1 MLTDP
6 LSRKRRRAAQS
17 SALVIVLFFVVL
29 LSVVTIAF
37 LSRSLVA
44 IQVSSGSAGETR
56 SKILAS
62 SASDIIIGDLK
73 QEIIAGSSS
82 VGAANW
88 PVYTPTSNQC
98 MIPWQNGVPLLGS
111 PTTNAI
117 PNLISRSVSPSNTSG
132 SAPYVTY
139 PSTLYTSTAVPP
151 NRAASDATAASPTL
165 STNAPYTTSKVNSSY
180 PSLNGRYISP
190 AQWNSHYLIPRN
202 SAVDSLGSTNTDS
215 TPMTNFVSPDW
226 IVVTRG
232 GATNV
237 SWVSGSGGLNDAT
250 MTNNNYAVGRY
261 AYAVYNEG
269 GLLDMNAAGY
279 PADTNGAT
287 ATTPPFN
294 TQGPNGLTS
303 AQISEKGSLALADLT
318 QLVSGWTTPT
328 PAQAQGQ
335 INNLVGWRNYATAGL
350 SSANGYFG
358 SYLIYSTNATS
369 WLTNFARSNAN
380 GFTQIVS
387 ASGATPSDQAIL
399 SRQQLISLTQSLGV
413 SPDFLQYMGTFSRAL
428 EQPSTVPDPNRPLIL
443 TGAVPAQSSADSYL
457 GNNDNQGKDTAFST
471 TSINPP
477 FLSIRAASGF
487 TRWNGTTAV
496 NGEPLVKTK
505 FALSWLR
512 MVAYNAINTSLPS
525 GFAATTADPDP
536 IKDRFGLS
544 RTSAS
549 SPWTYNHGFTN
560 ATTGGV
566 AIGTLSQVAAAGREP
581 DFAELLKAAII
592 AGSVGKGGPNFHSTG
607 YNYQYML
614 DTVSDIQILQ
624 IMANL
629 IDQQDTDSYPTVIQI
644 LDPSIGS
651 GDYAT
656 VYGVE
661 DLPYFYRYHLFSVVD
676 KLPSPLLNKSQSV
689 TFPAIPAGTTETGT
703 TPYATTYPA
712 GATATGNWTVS
723 NSTATTV
730 NYCAPGS
737 LASQGEVTYLYVP
750 SLWNP
755 HDPNTTATET
765 TALRPPKFRIFAAT
779 VDPVALTNPWIPVLE
794 SQFSGTAAVVPPN
807 PNPTNIQAVSGFS
820 TVIPET
826 DPNNSATYFWPMA
839 NSGSGNAA
847 VSYTVPAGGQGAATP
862 ANVTLTFSD
871 ANGTLFR
878 EPTLLWNTNPTGLNL
893 SGAHISDASGT
904 GGISPPQ
911 TYYGVI
917 AGQSPISTQ
926 ITLTSTPAQPTDGTY
941 IVQGADVLGGT
952 TVYPG
957 LNLRQYLPGAN
968 GTSFPQMTFF
978 LQYQDPNNANNWITY
993 DVKYPD
999 LHGMNA
1005 PTPIVNTADFPAYSY
1020 LNPLQNGR
1028 FSGTAACMDP
1038 RSARWGVGTQIPLGN
1053 NPGQAQAAYALE
1065 PVANANFFVNTQTG
1079 YQNMQ
1084 SSLFTVFES
1093 NRSRVDP
1100 GDQVYYSNPCMTTD
1114 PQYPLPSSIGL
1125 RNVQMRW
1132 FGPGEYRAGSG
1143 VPSSPVDYDGLFSQ
1157 NNPAIQSPT
1166 LAQNNST
1173 TQELYNEDPDGVA
1186 RPAMG
1191 AYASTNLVSGSTVG
1205 LPLATA
1211 NTFNNNAVGTATSQ
1225 SQSRALILNRPFRS
1239 VAEMSYAFR
1248 GSPWKNIDF
1257 FHPASGDSALL
1268 DTFCLTEPPPSAM
1281 VAGKVDLNTRQIP
1294 VLQAIVGGACVDE
1307 INNAAATPPSYAL
1320 PPLAGGSSTSEAA
1333 AIATTLEQITSDTT
1347 HAWRGPLKNISG
1359 LVGRYV
1365 ANPGTTSDTDLYTYS
1380 PPALASGGSLPS
1392 VSYAGLSSAL
1402 DCSVWFGN
1410 TSGNH
1415 VFANAPTAGAQT
1427 SSPLIQRFRESALRP
1442 LAAAGQVRVWNLLI
1456 DVVAQTG
1463 HYPKTATGFDQFVV
1477 DGQTHLW
1484 VHVALD
1490 RYSGQVIDKQVEVVT
1505 Q

>member
-1 MLTDP
+1 MP
-6 LSRKRRRAAQS
+6 IVPISENRCRVERG

-29 LSVVTIAF
+29 LSIVTIAF
-37 LSRSLVA
+37 LSRSLIA
-44 IQVSSGSAGETR
+44 IKVSAGSAGETK
-56 SKILAS
+56 SHILAT
-62 SASDIIIGDLK
+62 SASDIIIGDFR
-73 QEIIAGSSS
+73 QEIIAGSTNFAGGSLPNS
-82 VGAANW
+82 GTAAF
-88 PVYTPTSNQC
+88 PIYTPTANTTA
-98 MIPWQNGVPLLGS
+98 IPFMNGVPIVS
-111 PTTNAI
+111 STNAI
-117 PNLISRSVSPSNTSG
+117 PNMVSRSVSPANTSG
-132 SAPYVTY
+132 SAPYVSYGSSYNSTY
-139 PSTLYTSTAVPP
+139 LPI
-151 NRAASDATAASPTL
+151 NRAANDPTATT
-165 STNAPYTTSKVNSSY
+165 YTSSKVNSATA
-180 PSLNGRYISP
+180 SLNGRYVSP
-190 AQWNSHYLIPRN
+190 AMWNEHFLIPRN
-202 SAVDSLGSTNTDS
+202 APGSSTDP
-215 TPMTNFVSPDW
+215 TPASNFVPPDW
-226 IVVTRG
+226 VVVTRS
-232 GATNV
+232 GANSVT
-237 SWVSGSGGLNDAT
+237 WTSGTGGLNDT
-250 MTNNNYAVGRY
+250 TLSNNNCAIGRY
-261 AYAVYNEG
+261 AFAVYNEG

-279 PADTNGAT
+279 PADPNPTT
-287 ATTPPFN
+287 TTTPPFYSG
-294 TQGPNGLTS
+294 TPNGLTPS
-303 AQISEKGSLALADLT
+303 QSGQKMGLPLADLT
-318 QLVSGWTTPT
+318 QLTVGTTT
-328 PAQAQGQ
+328 LTQAQV
-335 INNLVGWRNYATAGL
+335 NNIVGWRNYA
-350 SSANGYFG
+350 SAAPPSPGGTFG
-358 SYLIYSTNATS
+358 SFTFTQANAS
-369 WLTNFARSNAN
+369 NWLTNFVQGNTN
-380 GFTQIVS
+380 GYMQIVP
-387 ASGATPSDQAIL
+387 TPAGVTTPPTDQVFL
-399 SRQQLISLTQSLGV
+399 SRQQLISVIQSL
-413 SPDFLQYMGTFSRAL
+413 SINSDFLQYMGTFSRAL